1 MALQQREIG
10 ERIAKL
16 RKSRGNPPQE
26 VVAQQ
31 LGVSYRAYQA
41 WEAGDAKPA
50 YRNLSKLAAFFGVTE
65 ALSLRCQPTAC
76 GGRESNKSRAVRVLE
91 RDVRKTL
98 AEELADPSEEVF
110 AGDLASFALVGG
122 EQGGLVLHR
131 RSSWTYGRSIPWRP
145 GQTPGAGDPRNRDEH
160 RTPMHGRHHGSPTS
174 THPPYLFL
182 LDQTPERLLG
192 IAPTCPS

>member
-65 ALSLRCQPTAC
+65 EYILMGGEEPERATPQLDRIEALLIEHTERLAALEAGFTALRASVVALSADSLQRT
-76 GGRESNKSRAVRVLE
+76 REQQERAGTDLPAQRP
-91 RDVRKTL
+91 
-98 AEELADPSEEVF
+98 AD
-110 AGDLASFALVGG
+110 AG
-122 EQGGLVLHR
+122 
-131 RSSWTYGRSIPWRP
+131 
-145 GQTPGAGDPRNRDEH
+145 
-160 RTPMHGRHHGSPTS
+160 
-174 THPPYLFL
+174 
-182 LDQTPERLLG
+182 
-192 IAPTCPS
+192 